1 MITKQQ
7 LALGALVAGAFAALP
22 AAAQT
27 TLTYSSWVP
36 PSHHLSVW
44 QVNWANTVEKA
55 TSGRVKVQLLPK
67 HPSAP
72 PGTSPAPRCGS
83 CSGFDPGRCPPGCR

>member
-1 MITKQQ
+1 MITKQK
-7 LALGALVAGAFAALP
+7 LALAVLVAGAFAALP
-22 AAAQT
+22 AASQT

-55 TSGRVKVQLLPK
+55 TSGRVKFQLLPK
-67 HPSAP
+67 HPSSP
-72 PGTSPAPRCGS
+72 PG
-83 CSGFDPGRCPPGCR
+83 